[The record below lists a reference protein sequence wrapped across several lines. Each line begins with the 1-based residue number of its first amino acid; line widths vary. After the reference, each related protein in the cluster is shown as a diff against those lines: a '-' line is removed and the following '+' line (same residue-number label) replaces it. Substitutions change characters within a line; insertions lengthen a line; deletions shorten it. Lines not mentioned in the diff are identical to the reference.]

1 VIIEVAL
8 VNERRSTFRLPLSA
22 TRHSGRFATR
32 AYRLNYWLST
42 RKILD
47 FYQLSE
53 RIAWS
58 LRYAQLSNRQP
69 PLAGTPTLIF
79 RFSWIAPVVERI
91 M

>member
-47 FYQLSE
+47 FINFQNALHGLSL
-53 RIAWS
+53 S
-58 LRYAQLSNRQP
+58 RYDMPNYPIDSRHWLVLQR
-69 PLAGTPTLIF
+69 
-79 RFSWIAPVVERI
+79 
-91 M
+91 